1 MAEAEVKAVP
11 EADRHAFVAALRE
24 GFARAVRNAGTVE
37 RDILVGGVR
46 IRMAFA
52 GPGIVPAVMPALSHL
67 EVPVA
72 GEPDFRIRLFDAES
86 TSAPLPFLLGSL
98 VDLLRLRWWDRLSG
112 RREIKGVDGEG
123 IRAVFHLGP
132 DILSVLDVAA
142 GEGFYWVERADL
154 IPYYEKGY
162 PLSFLLN
169 WCLAE
174 RRRFFVHAASIGRPS
189 GGFLLTGKGGSGKST
204 TTLACLASSLGIVGD
219 DYAVIDPDGPE
230 ACGLYNTVKLKGP
243 KDVARFP
250 HLARCVS
257 NPDRV
262 GEGEEGERAVIFL
275 ADHFPAR
282 LLHGFPVR
290 AILVPRFVDRPETA
304 IVPGRAAAALQALAP
319 STVFQ
324 LPGNAHGSFR
334 ALADLVRRVPTHTV
348 ELGRD
353 IAAIPAALEAFL
365 DSLERGE

>member
-1 MAEAEVKAVP
+1 MAEAEVSGPP
-11 EADRHAFVAALRE
+11 EADRRAFLDALRE
-24 GFARAVRNAGTVE
+24 GFSRAERRAGTVD
-37 RDILVGGVR
+37 RDFVVGGVR
-46 IRMAFA
+46 LRLSFA
-52 GPGIVPAVMPALSHL
+52 GPGIVPAVVPAIRHL

-72 GEPDFRIRLFDAES
+72 GVPDFTIRLFDAES
-86 TSAPLPFLLGSL
+86 TGTPLPFLLGSL
-98 VDLLRLRWWDRLSG
+98 VDLLRLRWWDRLTG
-112 RREIKGVDGEG
+112 RREIKGIEGDGV
-123 IRAVFHLGP
+123 RAVFHLGP

-142 GEGFYWVERADL
+142 NEGFYWVEGADR
-154 IPYYEKGY
+154 IPYYERGY

-189 GGFLLTGKGGSGKST
+189 GGILLTGKGGSGKST
-204 TTLACLASSLGIVGD
+204 TTLACLDSSLGIVGD
-219 DYAVIDPDGPE
+219 DYAVIDPQRDE

-243 KDVARFP
+243 RDVARFP
-250 HLARCVS
+250 RLARCVS

-275 ADHFPAR
+275 AEHFPDR
-282 LLHGFPVR
+282 LLGGFPVR
-290 AILVPRFVDRPETA
+290 AILVPRFVDRAETR

-334 ALADLVRRVPTHTV
+334 ALADLVRRVPTCSI
-348 ELGRD
+348 ELGHD
-353 IAAIPAALEAFL
+353 IARIPGAIEGFL
-365 DSLERGE
+365 DGVEPGR